1 MIGYRYGYLLIVS
14 NDEGSRTKYDYL
26 MTNEMLFY
34 NSAVYN
40 DLSGIDL
47 CRYDLHN
54 KQDNRDF
61 FDTVDDLESDPN
73 IESMG
78 ILFELAC
85 DLPKFLEV

>member
-1 MIGYRYGYLLIVS
+1 MINYRYGYLLVVTDDNGVTI
-14 NDEGSRTKYDYL
+14 KYDYL
-26 MTNEMLFY
+26 MTNEILFY

-40 DLSGIDL
+40 VLSGIDL

-61 FDTVDDLESDPN
+61 FDTVDDLESDQN
-73 IESMG
+73 TESMG